1 MESRKE
7 ILKIK
12 NLSYSFDLGERKKYQ
27 IINDISFNLKR
38 GEFLS
43 ITGPSGC
50 GKSTLLRIIAGLIKS
65 KKGEITNNA
74 TKSAFVFQNYAIFP
88 WFNVYENIEFGL
100 KMNGVKNNERK
111 KIVKNKII
119 EMDLVGHENDYPK
132 ELSGGMKQRVGIGR
146 ALAISPDLLFM
157 DEPFSNLDYFTAEKL
172 RKEIIDLCI
181 KYKITVIMV
190 THAIDEAIE
199 MSNRIIVMS
208 KGPNAKINS
217 IHEIEAKFPRD
228 RKSEYFN
235 KKIDEIRKEIVL

>member
-1 MESRKE
+1 M
-7 ILKIK
+7 LQVK
-12 NLSYSFDLGERKKYQ
+12 NLSYSIDTEEGKKYH
-27 IINDISFNLKR
+27 ILNDISFDVNQ

-50 GKSTLLRIIAGLIKS
+50 GKSTLLRIIAGLIKT
-65 KKGEITNNA
+65 KKGEIFNNS
-74 TKSAFVFQNYAIFP
+74 KKPAFIFQNYAIFP
-88 WFNVYENIEFGL
+88 WLNVYENIEFGL
-100 KMNGVKNNERK
+100 KMDGVKNNERK

-119 EMDLVGHENDYPK
+119 EMDLVGHENDFPK

-146 ALAISPDLLFM
+146 ALAIKPDLLLM

-172 RKEIIDLCI
+172 RKEIIDLWI

-190 THAIDEAIE
+190 THVINDAVE
-199 MSNRIIVMS
+199 MSNRVIIMN

-217 IHEIEAKFPRD
+217 INKIEAKFPRD

-235 KKIDEIRKEIVL
+235 KKIDEVRKKIIL